1 MDSLSCIFY
10 QRLINKTH
18 EYMKNAMLPVHT
30 AIVVDDDRDVNLV
43 LSATLK
49 LKKFDVHKVYD
60 ADECLNKLNKL
71 EQKVDA
77 VCINGKIAADRAAM
91 LIVKIKRIKSDIK
104 ICVVAEDES
113 DKTRVLDYGADE
125 FMTKPIGIETIVYK
139 MMMLLTTKYSK
150 AER

>member
-1 MDSLSCIFY
+1 
-10 QRLINKTH
+10 
-18 EYMKNAMLPVHT
+18 MLPIHT

-60 ADECLNKLNKL
+60 TDNCLNKLNEL
-71 EQKVDA
+71 GRKVD
-77 VCINGKIAADRAAM
+77 VIFVNGKIAADRSTM
-91 LIVKIKRIKSDIK
+91 LIVKIKRINSDIK

-139 MMMLLTTKYSK
+139 MMILLTKKYSK
-150 AER
+150 VER

>member
-1 MDSLSCIFY
+1 
-10 QRLINKTH
+10 
-18 EYMKNAMLPVHT
+18 MLPIHT

-49 LKKFDVHKVYD
+49 LKRFDVHKVYD
-60 ADECLNKLNKL
+60 ADNCLNKLNEL
-71 EQKVDA
+71 ERKVD
-77 VCINGKIAADRAAM
+77 VVFVNGKIAADRGAM
-91 LIVKIKRIKSDIK
+91 LIVKIKRINSDIK

-139 MMMLLTTKYSK
+139 MMMLLATKYSK
-150 AER
+150 VER

>member
-1 MDSLSCIFY
+1 
-10 QRLINKTH
+10 
-18 EYMKNAMLPVHT
+18 MKNAMLPVHT

-43 LSATLK
+43 RSATLK

-60 ADECLNKLNKL
+60 ADACLNKLNKL
-71 EQKVDA
+71 EQKVD
-77 VCINGKIAADRAAM
+77 VIYVNGKIAADRAAM
-91 LIVKIKRIKSDIK
+91 LIVKIKRINSDIK